1 MTRCLAVVLTVA
13 AVAAHGPTHAQD
25 YPVHPIRIVV
35 PYPTGGP
42 ADTVARVTT
51 EGLGAELGGSVIIE
65 DLPGAGGRLATKDVT
80 RAAADGYTLLLGSSN
95 EYAITPALYKLDY
108 DPVKELA
115 PVAALVSDSIAI
127 VVNPSLPVH
136 SLKELVAYAKE
147 HPGKLT
153 SGATVGIVTH
163 LALMYFRAHMGADM
177 LFVPYKGA
185 APALSDAIGNQIQVT
200 ASAKSV
206 LLPLIKAGKLRAL
219 AVSSTARW
227 PELPDVQT
235 FREAGL
241 GGFPGEV
248 LFGLMAPAG
257 TPADVILKLDAAED
271 ARLRSPEV
279 EGAVAKLGMQIAQT
293 FAKEAG
299 KDIAAA
305 QPPLLAIPFGAP
317 SGDSVAQKL
326 ADSTFAQVYGRIS
339 ISHHGHVSLM
349 DQPLSSLDSAAAV
362 ARGRAHEAKYV
373 LYGAVDRQSP
383 TQSLTVKLLSVKD
396 GSALWTGSYPVT
408 GADPAGIATQVDAK
422 VPAAGDD

>member
-1 MTRCLAVVLTVA
+1 MRRCLAVVLAAAALTVPMCA
-13 AVAAHGPTHAQD
+13 PARAQD

-35 PYPTGGP
+35 PYPPGGP

-51 EGLGAELGGSVIIE
+51 QGLAGELGTNVIIE
-65 DLPGAGGRLATKDVT
+65 NVPGAGGRLATKDVT
-80 RAAADGYTLLLGSSN
+80 RAEPDGYTLLLGSSN

-108 DPVKELA
+108 DPVKELT
-115 PVAALVSDSIAI
+115 PVASLVSDSIAI
-127 VVNPSLPVH
+127 VINPSLPVH

-185 APALSDAIGNQIQVT
+185 APALTDAIANQIQVT

-219 AVSSTARW
+219 AVSSAARW

-257 TPADVILKLDAAED
+257 TSADVILKLDAAEN
-271 ARLRSPEV
+271 ARLRSPEI
-279 EGAVAKLGMQIAQT
+279 GAAVAKLGMQIHPLSPQDFINELGDQVQLWKAVIT
-293 FAKEAG
+293 EAG
-299 KDIAAA
+299 
-305 QPPLLAIPFGAP
+305 
-317 SGDSVAQKL
+317 V
-326 ADSTFAQVYGRIS
+326 
-339 ISHHGHVSLM
+339 H
-349 DQPLSSLDSAAAV
+349 LD
-362 ARGRAHEAKYV
+362 
-373 LYGAVDRQSP
+373 
-383 TQSLTVKLLSVKD
+383 
-396 GSALWTGSYPVT
+396 
-408 GADPAGIATQVDAK
+408 
-422 VPAAGDD
+422 

>member
-1 MTRCLAVVLTVA
+1 MTRCLAIVLAVA
-13 AVAAHGPTHAQD
+13 AVVAPGHESARAQD
-25 YPVHPIRIVV
+25 YPAHQVRIIV
-35 PYPTGGP
+35 PYPAGGP

-51 EGLGAELGGSVIIE
+51 QGLGAELGGNVIVE

-115 PVAALVSDSIAI
+115 PVASLASDSIAI

-136 SLKELVAYAKE
+136 SLKELVVYTKE

-153 SGATVGIVTH
+153 SGARVGIVTH

-227 PELPDVQT
+227 RELPDVQT

-279 EGAVAKLGMQIAQT
+279 EGAVAKLGMQTHVLSPQDFINELGDQVQLWKAVVT
-293 FAKEAG
+293 EAG
-299 KDIAAA
+299 
-305 QPPLLAIPFGAP
+305 
-317 SGDSVAQKL
+317 V
-326 ADSTFAQVYGRIS
+326 
-339 ISHHGHVSLM
+339 H
-349 DQPLSSLDSAAAV
+349 LD
-362 ARGRAHEAKYV
+362 
-373 LYGAVDRQSP
+373 
-383 TQSLTVKLLSVKD
+383 
-396 GSALWTGSYPVT
+396 
-408 GADPAGIATQVDAK
+408 
-422 VPAAGDD
+422 